1 MDKIYQ
7 WLINNKD
14 ELMNKFIYTMIPNR
28 RDADDFYQDLFLIM
42 SSKDEVKLNQI
53 LERTTEKNNEMMRY
67 VYIII
72 KNNLKSKNSRYYYTY
87 RKPIGI
93 DYDEVKYEIGSLDTK
108 DKYILLEE
116 IESDYIKL
124 LKDIKKYFNIEL
136 KNNPKSFYEKGIF
149 EMYFNEKNT
158 YRDVASI
165 LDIPVTSIYNNIQKS
180 KDRIL
185 KVFKEDIK
193 NINKK
198 IYIYNTYDD
207 N

>member
-7 WLINNKD
+7 WLINNKE
-14 ELMNKFIYTMIPNR
+14 ELMNKFIYNMIPNR
-28 RDADDFYQDLFLIM
+28 RDAEDFYQDLFIIM
-42 SSKDEVKLNQI
+42 SNKDDVKLNQI

-116 IESDYIKL
+116 IENDCIKL
-124 LKDIKKYFNIEL
+124 LNDIKKYFNIEL
-136 KNNPKSFYEKGIF
+136 KKNPKSFYEKGIF

-180 KDRIL
+180 KDKIL

>member
-124 LKDIKKYFNIEL
+124 LKDMYNKLTTTYTQFNSHWE
-136 KNNPKSFYEKGIF
+136 
-149 EMYFNEKNT
+149 
-158 YRDVASI
+158 
-165 LDIPVTSIYNNIQKS
+165 
-180 KDRIL
+180 
-185 KVFKEDIK
+185 
-193 NINKK
+193 
-198 IYIYNTYDD
+198 
-207 N
+207 

>member
-7 WLINNKD
+7 WLIDNKE
-14 ELMNKFIYTMIPNR
+14 ELMNKFIYNMIPNR
-28 RDADDFYQDLFLIM
+28 RDAEDFYQDLFIIM
-42 SSKDEVKLNQI
+42 SNKDDVKLNQI

-116 IESDYIKL
+116 IENDCIKL
-124 LKDIKKYFNIEL
+124 LNDIKKYFNIEL
-136 KNNPKSFYEKGIF
+136 KKNPKSFYEKGIF

-180 KDRIL
+180 KDKIL